1 MFSVIH
7 LFPWSGLLNE
17 NSELSDTFRVPCLKE
32 GRMVRLLSQLSKKE
46 EEMFRNMVHRL
57 NTLVQVK
64 NKVLMNS
71 LIELINNIY
80 LHFFIDR

>member
-1 MFSVIH
+1 MFFFFFSVIH

-46 EEMFRNMVHRL
+46 EDMFRNMVHRL
-57 NTLVQVK
+57 NTLVQV
-64 NKVLMNS
+64 
-71 LIELINNIY
+71 INA
-80 LHFFIDR
+80 FFSCLL

>member
-1 MFSVIH
+1 MNYYFIFSVIH

-57 NTLVQVK
+57 NTLVQVRITFIYM
-64 NKVLMNS
+64 VS
-71 LIELINNIY
+71 LYNCVN
-80 LHFFIDR
+80 

>member
-1 MFSVIH
+1 MD
-7 LFPWSGLLNE
+7 E

-57 NTLVQVK
+57 NTLVQVRNIILTDLL
-64 NKVLMNS
+64 NKT
-71 LIELINNIY
+71 Y
-80 LHFFIDR
+80 

>member
-1 MFSVIH
+1 MYFCIKLLIIYFSVIH

-57 NTLVQVK
+57 NTLVQVSK
-64 NKVLMNS
+64 
-71 LIELINNIY
+71 
-80 LHFFIDR
+80 HFF